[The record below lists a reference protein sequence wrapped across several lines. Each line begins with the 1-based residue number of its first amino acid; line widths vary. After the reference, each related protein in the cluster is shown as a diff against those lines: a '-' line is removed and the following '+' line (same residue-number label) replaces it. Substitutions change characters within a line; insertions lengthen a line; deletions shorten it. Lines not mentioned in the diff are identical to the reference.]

1 MTETY
6 RPVSPLDP
14 IDRLSEVMFGL
25 LMALTFTGTMSVTL
39 GAGGTVKGILLAAIG
54 CNIAWGIVD
63 AIVYTVTTVTERVR
77 GRAQVAAIRA
87 APEAEARAR
96 LRALLPEDAGAAM
109 NDAETDAII
118 TWLKKHRGTR
128 PGQTVPGTLTRD
140 DLGAG
145 LLIFLTVTGAT
156 WPPIL
161 PFLLI
166 DRVQLAMRLSNAIAV
181 GMLFA
186 IGWFLDQQMQTGAR
200 MMRWIVPV
208 IGTVL
213 VAVTIALGG

>member
-1 MTETY
+1 MTEPY

-118 TWLKKHRGTR
+118 AWLKKHRGTR
-128 PGQTVPGTLTRD
+128 PGQTAPGTLTRD